1 MKIEYTSE
9 NTDIFKPIFKSGLY
23 AVIFIYFL
31 VILIHSYSFFFSD
44 KIFFSHNWRMKLSS
58 IYLLIINY

>member
-31 VILIHSYSFFFSD
+31 VILVHSYSFFFQI
-44 KIFFSHNWRMKLSS
+44 KFSFLTTEGWN
-58 IYLLIINY
+58 YLLYIY

>member
-31 VILIHSYSFFFSD
+31 VILVHSYSFFFQI
-44 KIFFSHNWRMKLSS
+44 KFSFLTTEG
-58 IYLLIINY
+58 

>member
-31 VILIHSYSFFFSD
+31 VILIHSYSFFFQI
-44 KIFFSHNWRMKLSS
+44 KFSFLTTEG
-58 IYLLIINY
+58 